1 MLLVGLGRFVQ
12 DLLLW
17 STAEFDYV
25 RLGDGFVQC
34 SSIMPQKRNP
44 VAFEHARAIGS
55 KALGQSQ
62 AIVISVHNTPF
73 GDIVDTEDDLQPLVF
88 SMFRDA
94 TRMVKLVAAAIKT
107 AEFDAA
113 RLKTSAGD
121 GWTTLTELADTLV
134 RDHGLPFK
142 TAHAI
147 AARLVAAGRR
157 NPDQPLSALLAEAT
171 KGVLETS
178 LPYTD
183 RDLETIL
190 SPRHFV
196 NVRKTYGGPAQ
207 RRNHTRDGGL
217 GDSFQHRPGLVDR
230 QDDRPDR
237 RRTASCRSRPG
248 VVISPPQGDH
258 ERDTPMTGTY
268 VAVVILRSRH
278 HRAPLCARQDL
289 LVSWI
294 DWAIVVAYLL
304 WIVIDGIRRSKN
316 TNKVEGYFLANRSLP
331 WWAVG
336 LSVMATQISA
346 ITLVGTTGQ
355 AYATG
360 LRFVQFYFGLPI
372 AMVILSLTVVPFF
385 TRARVYTA
393 YEYLERRFDVRIRT
407 AASFLFLVGR
417 AFSLGVTLAA
427 PAVVIS
433 AILGWSIP
441 ITVLLLSVPMVIY
454 TSFGGVQAVAW
465 TDVKQMA
472 IIVFGLF
479 AAIGIL
485 IFGITRDVGFGQAVR
500 LAGATGRMQAIDT
513 RVDLTQTY
521 TLWSGLLGGLFLS
534 LSYFGCDQSQVQ
546 RYLTAKS
553 IDEARHSLL
562 MSAFVKIPFQL
573 LILGAGVLTF
583 LFYVFQTPPMLFNRA
598 YDAQIAGGPHA
609 AEYAA
614 LQHEFDAGVAARRQA
629 AVVEN
634 REQFLAADRQLQDI
648 RARAVAVVKQATGDE
663 RYNDVNYVFP
673 TFITTRLPVGLVG
686 LMIAAIFG
694 AAMSARQASS
704 ARCRRRRSSTSI
716 DGFSSRM
723 PTTRTICASRRS
735 RRWVGGCLRAWSRS
749 TRRTRDR

>member
-1 MLLVGLGRFVQ
+1 
-12 DLLLW
+12 
-17 STAEFDYV
+17 
-25 RLGDGFVQC
+25 
-34 SSIMPQKRNP
+34 
-44 VAFEHARAIGS
+44 
-55 KALGQSQ
+55 
-62 AIVISVHNTPF
+62 
-73 GDIVDTEDDLQPLVF
+73 
-88 SMFRDA
+88 
-94 TRMVKLVAAAIKT
+94 
-107 AEFDAA
+107 
-113 RLKTSAGD
+113 
-121 GWTTLTELADTLV
+121 
-134 RDHGLPFK
+134 
-142 TAHAI
+142 
-147 AARLVAAGRR
+147 
-157 NPDQPLSALLAEAT
+157 
-171 KGVLETS
+171 
-178 LPYTD
+178 
-183 RDLETIL
+183 
-190 SPRHFV
+190 
-196 NVRKTYGGPAQ
+196 
-207 RRNHTRDGGL
+207 
-217 GDSFQHRPGLVDR
+217 
-230 QDDRPDR
+230 
-237 RRTASCRSRPG
+237 
-248 VVISPPQGDH
+248 
-258 ERDTPMTGTY
+258 
-268 VAVVILRSRH
+268 
-278 HRAPLCARQDL
+278 
-289 LVSWI
+289 VSWV

-304 WIVIDGIRRSKN
+304 WIVIDGLRRSKN

-393 YEYLERRFDVRIRT
+393 YEYLERRFDVRTRT
-407 AASFLFLVGR
+407 ATSLLFLVGR

-441 ITVLLLSVPMVIY
+441 TTVLLLSVPMVIY

-472 IIVFGLF
+472 IIVIGLF

-485 IFGITRDVGFGQAVR
+485 IFGITRDVGFAQALR

-583 LFYVFQTPPMLFNRA
+583 VFYVFQTPPMLFNRA
-598 YDAQIAGGPHA
+598 YDAQIAAGPHA
-609 AEYAA
+609 AEYAT
-614 LQHEFDAGVAARRQA
+614 LQHEFDAELATRRQA
-629 AVVEN
+629 GIEEN
-634 REQFLAADRQLQDI
+634 REQFLAADGKLQDI
-648 RARAVAVVKQATGDE
+648 RARAVAVVKKATGDE

-694 AAMSARQASS
+694 AAMSASSGELSALSS
-704 ARCRRRRSSTSI
+704 ATIIDFYRRHFVKNADDAHYLRVSKIATLGWGLFACVVSIYAANQGSLIEVVNRYGSFFYGSILGVFILAILTKRATGTGAFWGLVAGMVVVLTVAFTTPIAFLWHNLIGAVVVVVVGLAISSRSS
-716 DGFSSRM
+716 SR
-723 PTTRTICASRRS
+723 
-735 RRWVGGCLRAWSRS
+735 
-749 TRRTRDR
+749 